1 MTTAKC
7 KYRAATL
14 NEVAANVSDGK
25 QGNKP
30 PDSAKRVPHK
40 CETVSPKLRNW
51 FPKTAN
57 NRPSHKRQPERSMP
71 IGNCSRPGDAN
82 WTGAEITSCCRLASL
97 WDVPLV
103 QAAQNVVPV
112 AVTVGDK
119 IGGLRQWASGRCLS
133 ADRAGVYSRSEGG
146 SDGWSGGWCGRSKS
160 AVKTPRGAGP

>member
-1 MTTAKC
+1 MPPSKC

-82 WTGAEITSCCRLASL
+82 WTGCRDHVVL
-97 WDVPLV
+97 
-103 QAAQNVVPV
+103 QAGIALGRT
-112 AVTVGDK
+112 A
-119 IGGLRQWASGRCLS
+119 RSGRT
-133 ADRAGVYSRSEGG
+133 E
-146 SDGWSGGWCGRSKS
+146 
-160 AVKTPRGAGP
+160 RGARGCHRISPANDEPGDRDADADPVPPDSQHDHRRRIIKHIEERTARSAALPQEFLG